1 MFKKDYPGIITT
13 AVFSIFVFI
22 AMMKIFD
29 SFDIL
34 GFFACIFWGVVCAII
49 TLVVLLKVQSKQE
62 EQAQMEAAREK
73 ARQEQATKERA
84 EINCKQNIAITNTAK
99 TEERKNPIL
108 IRDILDDYTVID
120 LETTGLNSQQDEI
133 IEIAAVRV
141 RNKKIVDEY
150 SSLVNP
156 HKRLDYSIV
165 RLTGITDDMLEH
177 ERDISQVMPEFL
189 NFVGDDIILGHNIVG
204 FDLGFIKKQTTFT
217 NTCLDTLWAAQS
229 ILNSTSGN
237 KLVDLCNKFNIP
249 QNNAHRALSDCIST
263 HYVYQKICDKNESR
277 NYFACELATVGKSY
291 QENIYTTCKIG
302 AELRFYYDS
311 QNNKYMFTCC
321 EKPIGYA
328 KADAHKLFDKNRDSI
343 ANIRIT
349 DISENEKGRKL
360 VTAEIKLSDVLK
372 I

>member
-49 TLVVLLKVQSKQE
+49 TLVILLKVQSKQE

-73 ARQEQATKERA
+73 ARQEQTAKERA

-99 TEERKNPIL
+99 TEGRKNPIL

-204 FDLGFIKKQTTFT
+204 FDLGFIKKHAKFS

-229 ILNSTSGN
+229 ILKSTSGN
-237 KLVDLCNKFNIP
+237 KLVDLCHRFNIP

-263 HYVYQKICDKNESR
+263 HYVYQKICDNNENR
-277 NYFACELATVGKSY
+277 NYFVSELATVGKVY
-291 QENIYTTCKIG
+291 QDNIYKSCKVG
-302 AELRFYYDS
+302 AELNYYYDE
-311 QNNKYMFTCC
+311 QNNKYVLTCGG
-321 EKPIGYA
+321 EPIGYA
-328 KADAHKLFDKNRDSI
+328 KADAHKLFDKNRSTI
-343 ANIRIT
+343 EGIHITNIL
-349 DISENEKGRKL
+349 ENDKGRKL
-360 VTAEIKLSDVLK
+360 VTVEIKLSDILK